1 MSTFATPPTRLTL
14 APIALGLADLPALG
28 EVKCTANSFLYP
40 PTLGE
45 LRRAVSSFLH
55 LPLAGRSIRRSAAKP
70 ERVGGGKTAE
80 LLCRRSTHDPL
91 STTGEAP

>member
-14 APIALGLADLPALG
+14 APTALGLADLPARGRWKLG
-28 EVKCTANSFLYP
+28 CGFSFTSP
-40 PTLGE
+40 N
-45 LRRAVSSFLH
+45 
-55 LPLAGRSIRRSAAKP
+55 AGRSIRRSAAKP